1 MAAPAHTVLENGLQ
15 TRPGPSLLLGPD
27 MAEALTC
34 ADSIHL
40 PGRSYKSEEA

>member
-15 TRPGPSLLLGPD
+15 TRPGPSLLPGPD

-34 ADSIHL
+34 ADGIRL
-40 PGRSYKSEEA
+40 PGRSYESEEA